1 MFFILLTNLLLMI
14 YLKADP
20 SCPGSYLDIY
30 CDGKVENCP
39 QVKMDEE
46 GNPLPISPV
55 GNPLKQYPGVDPNNW
70 TETPLMDICIPE
82 SYIDFIVTGISTVQT
97 VIAIIVSLSYYF
109 ENREKFRYILQKRD
123 MTFSMGLSEYGLNQG
138 TIGRGERKSL
148 KFNKATGLANVLNQ
162 VEDKTTLVVRLVYFI
177 YREFNL
183 IIRSTLTDGMHFRN
197 VFYCLLS
204 VWSIFFTPATALL
217 LLDFMF
223 KIKQLNVVFYVF
235 IHNY

>member
-1 MFFILLTNLLLMI
+1 
-14 YLKADP
+14 
-20 SCPGSYLDIY
+20 
-30 CDGKVENCP
+30 
-39 QVKMDEE
+39 
-46 GNPLPISPV
+46 
-55 GNPLKQYPGVDPNNW
+55 
-70 TETPLMDICIPE
+70 MDICIPE
-82 SYIDFIVTGISTVQT
+82 SYIDFIVIGISTVQT
-97 VIAIIVSLSYYF
+97 VIAIIVTLSYYF

-123 MTFSMGLSEYGLNQG
+123 QTFSMGLSEYGLNQG